1 MAAAQV
7 VTEHTDMVHDA
18 QLDFFGKTLATCSS
32 DRTIKIFKVTPD
44 TEQHTL
50 VKELRGHDGPVWK
63 VAWAHPM
70 FGQMLASCSHDAKV
84 MIWKD
89 GGTGWE
95 RIYTCTDHLGSVNS
109 ISWGPHSLGK
119 AVLACAS
126 SDGDITILRQEADGR
141 WVAKRRQTAHKEGA
155 LALSWAP
162 TLLPGPLGKEV
173 LPDPSKPASRFRL
186 VSGGQDGKVQL
197 WELKDDW
204 ELDFKETLKCHEGT
218 VVRDVAWAPSI
229 GLSTSMIATCAQD
242 GKVFVHSEIPGS
254 EWKSVQLVKPEE
266 DTPAW
271 SVSWSQT
278 GGMLAVSSADNKV
291 TIFKQALTGKWE
303 SISDISQ

>member
-1 MAAAQV
+1 M
-7 VTEHTDMVHDA
+7 
-18 QLDFFGKTLATCSS
+18 
-32 DRTIKIFKVTPD
+32 
-44 TEQHTL
+44 
-50 VKELRGHDGPVWK
+50 
-63 VAWAHPM
+63 
-70 FGQMLASCSHDAKV
+70 
-84 MIWKD
+84 
-89 GGTGWE
+89 
-95 RIYTCTDHLGSVNS
+95 
-109 ISWGPHSLGK
+109 
-119 AVLACAS
+119 LACAS
-126 SDGDITILRQEADGR
+126 SDGDITILRQEADGQ

-204 ELDFKETLKCHEGT
+204 ELDFKDTFDKCHAGSI
-218 VVRDVAWAPSI
+218 VRDVAWAPSI

-242 GKVFVHSEIPGS
+242 GKVFVHSEVPGAAGA
-254 EWKSVQLVKPEE
+254 EWKHAPLANPDQEE

-291 TIFKQALTGKWE
+291 TIWKQALTGKWE
-303 SISDISQ
+303 IISDISQ